1 MVLNDK
7 ILLISSSWLMED
19 NWLRHNSFLN
29 IHNVAVSCLFKKI
42 HKVSHPFLRW
52 PFNFYF
58 CQFLQLL
65 LICTSIQWYHLALSH
80 FLWLF
85 LLFLLLWYITYNST
99 YNTIYIYIYLY
110 IYIYIYQFPV
120 HNWELKV
127 NLLWLRHCLVFD
139 FY

>member
-7 ILLISSSWLMED
+7 ILLISSSWLMKD

-29 IHNVAVSCLFKKI
+29 IYSFAVSCLFKKI
-42 HKVSHPFLRW
+42 HKVSHPFLSW
-52 PFNFYF
+52 SFNFSL
-58 CQFLQLL
+58 CEFLQLP

-99 YNTIYIYIYLY
+99 YNTLVKTL
-110 IYIYIYQFPV
+110 FSF
-120 HNWELKV
+120 WF
-127 NLLWLRHCLVFD
+127 LLDCVVTWKAAVRLIDSCNSVVSL
-139 FY
+139 

>member
-29 IHNVAVSCLFKKI
+29 IYSFAVSCLFKKI
-42 HKVSHPFLRW
+42 HKVSHPFLSW
-52 PFNFYF
+52 SFNFYL
-58 CQFLQLL
+58 CEFLQLP

-99 YNTIYIYIYLY
+99 YNTILLLY
-110 IYIYIYQFPV
+110 T
-120 HNWELKV
+120 
-127 NLLWLRHCLVFD
+127 LLNIAKLCFLISLHCHIIFSIQEVLLSMGVS
-139 FY
+139 